1 MRSHGRA
8 VLAPELSRLLAL
20 APPSVTTALAP
31 PPPTPPPAGSSPPGD
46 PSLPRRSVCRKKT
59 TTPTDRSL
67 H

>member
-31 PPPTPPPAGSSPPGD
+31 PPPTPPAGSSPAPD
-46 PSLPRRSVCRKKT
+46 PSLSRRSVCRKKT

-67 H
+67 L